1 MYRALSTNSQNRQ
14 ISELTMPKMLKIAKE
29 EDLKNKMKQQYL
41 EKQLKKDDSDWFRS
55 ICYLI

>member
-41 EKQLKKDDSDWFRS
+41 EKQLKKDDDD
-55 ICYLI
+55 